1 MKVIYFNYLYDTQN
15 LSVGSSVHVNE
26 FVKEFQKFHDIKVFN
41 QNQFNYN
48 GTEEPGFY
56 GRIKIGL
63 KRKLSKWLNQI
74 MALLKNAKYIVAEN
88 KIINKERPD
97 VILSR
102 YDLMN
107 FSSVLLAKL
116 KGIPIILEVNSPHAY
131 ESKKFYKQ
139 YFQLPIIPGLIE
151 KLNLKFSDAVVVVSN
166 ELKDYLVGLGIP
178 ESKIYVVC
186 NGVDVSKFT
195 ANNNNNNNI
204 KNNPEYAGK
213 IVIGYVGS
221 FHYWHGLDK
230 IQTVIQ
236 ELLKF
241 HQDVHFL
248 LVGDGVLR
256 DDLLEFIRDEKIE
269 KRVSLPGYIP
279 HQDIPNYLSSMDI
292 MIAPYPNIDFF
303 YFSPLKLFE
312 YMASGKAIVAS
323 RIGQIKEILTEK
335 DNGLM
340 FEAGNYAELI
350 EQLKLVVSNPDLR
363 ERIGK
368 HARKTVEANFTWQD
382 NAQKISNI
390 CETLISN

>member
-41 QNQFNYN
+41 QNRFNYN
-48 GTEEPGFY
+48 GSTQEPGFY
-56 GRIKIGL
+56 SRIKIAL
-63 KRKLSKWLNQI
+63 KRKLSRWLNQI
-74 MALLKNAKYIVAEN
+74 MALLKNAKYVVSES

-97 VILSR
+97 VILTR

-107 FSSVLLAKL
+107 FSSILLAKL

-166 ELKDYLVGLGIP
+166 DLKDYFVGLGIP
-178 ESKIYVVC
+178 QGKIHVVS

-195 ANNNNNNNI
+195 ANDRKNNI
-204 KNNPEYAGK
+204 KKNPDFADK

-236 ELLKF
+236 ELLNF

-256 DDLLEFIRDEKIE
+256 HDLLEFVKVEKIE
-269 KRVSLPGYIP
+269 SRVRLPGYIP
-279 HQDIPNYLSSMDI
+279 HQDIPNYLSTMDI
-292 MIAPYPNIDFF
+292 MMAPYPNFELF
-303 YFSPLKLFE
+303 YYSPLKLFE

-340 FEAGNYAELI
+340 FEAGNYNELI
-350 EQLKLVVSNPDLR
+350 EQLKLLVSNPDLR

-368 HARKTVEANFTWQD
+368 
-382 NAQKISNI
+382 
-390 CETLISN
+390 